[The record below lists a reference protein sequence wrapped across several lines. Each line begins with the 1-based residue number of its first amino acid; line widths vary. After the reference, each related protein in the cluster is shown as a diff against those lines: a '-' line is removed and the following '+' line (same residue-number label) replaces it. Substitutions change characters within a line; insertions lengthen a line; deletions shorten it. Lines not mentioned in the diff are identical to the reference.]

1 MKIKE
6 GFILKEIAGN
16 FVVVPIGE
24 NLVDFSSMITTNETG
39 AFLWGKLQ
47 NGVTEDELCQSILGE
62 YEGVSFEEALS
73 DVKEF
78 VNTLK
83 EKNIVE

>member
-47 NGVTEDELCQSILGE
+47 NGATEDELCQSILGE

>member
-16 FVVVPIGE
+16 FVVVPVGE
-24 NLVDFSSMITTNETG
+24 DLVDFSSMITTNETG
-39 AFLWGKLQ
+39 AFLWEKLQ
-47 NGVTEDELCQSILGE
+47 NGATEEELCQSIVSE
-62 YEGVSFEEALS
+62 YEGVSYEVALS